1 MPGMS
6 MRNHWLLTIT
16 FALTTALGCS
26 KLSGNYTDKTYF
38 PIGEGYEW
46 VNLRQNYRTV
56 EDKDSVSFDTVSIR
70 VTSKTTTN
78 EWTTYKLEGGA
89 FEDVGEEV
97 LVSKDGI
104 LVFGG
109 VDTIPLIPPEDFKPK
124 ESVIGYGLGYR
135 DSVLTISLYSGGGYV
150 LMVYSTERV
159 KGVGVISQEA
169 ELRSPPHYEGHIDR
183 LMYFIKDGDTVWR
196 YEETP

>member
-1 MPGMS
+1 MP
-6 MRNHWLLTIT
+6 MRKLWILTIT

-26 KLSGNYTDKTYF
+26 KLGGNYTDNTYF

-46 VNLRQNYRTV
+46 VYLRQNFRTD
-56 EDKDSVSFDTVSIR
+56 EDADSISFDTVSIK
-70 VTSKTTTN
+70 VVFTETIDGWTS
-78 EWTTYKLEGGA
+78 YQLEGGA
-89 FEDVGEEV
+89 FEDVGEV
-97 LVSKDGI
+97 VNVSKEGI

-109 VDTIPLIPPEDFKPK
+109 VDTIPLVPPEDFEPR

-135 DSVLTISLYSGGGYV
+135 DSLLTISLYSGGGYV

-159 KGVGVISQEA
+159 KGIGVISQEA

-183 LMYFIKDGDTVWR
+183 LMYFIKNGDTVWQC
-196 YEETP
+196 EECP